1 MKLMSK
7 FIVCYIVSTVFG
19 KKVLYKHFNSVA
31 DVIDFINDK
40 NSEIGVLD
48 ICVYKNVERK

>member
-1 MKLMSK
+1 MSK